1 MKTIT
6 ITGKIAL
13 VALCAT
19 ALTSV
24 TQKAHALV
32 TFDIVPGASLLSIPG
47 QFPGYGTAISQD
59 NVVNSGTT
67 GQTVADGLSG
77 ASWIASTTSPASPAY
92 LTVVGLTGPQTYNV
106 KFSYLGSESNDVIQ
120 FTSGAITPFNENNA
134 NNNCGGCALPGGLPL
149 SPQTG
154 IAPIGTNSGL
164 TATIVP
170 FTLTDTTTG
179 TGAIS
184 NGTANSQPGSGI
196 SNLIFSYATFNPAAG
211 LNGVYTLT
219 SSVTDFVVFGFND
232 NGGAD
237 DNHDDFVG
245 VAQLQVLGQGT
256 QGETPIPAALPLFG
270 SVFGGGYLFSKWR
283 RKRKKAAVVAA

>member
-1 MKTIT
+1 MKTV
-6 ITGKIAL
+6 TGRIAL

-32 TFDIVPGASLLSIPG
+32 TFDIVPGAFLLTIPG

-59 NVVNSGTT
+59 NVVNSGTA

-77 ASWIASTTSPASPAY
+77 ASWIASTTSSPAY
-92 LTVVGLTGPQTYNV
+92 LTVVGLSGPQTYNV
-106 KFSYLGSESNDVIQ
+106 KFSYLGSESNDVNQ
-120 FTSGAITPFNENNA
+120 FTSGAITPFKENNA
-134 NNNCGGCALPGGLPL
+134 NNNCATCAASGFP

-154 IAPIGTNSGL
+154 IAPIGTNTGL

-170 FTLTDTTTG
+170 FTLTDTGPTG
-179 TGAIS
+179 SGSLS
-184 NGTANSQPGSGI
+184 NGTTNAQPGSNI
-196 SNLIFSYATFNPAAG
+196 ANLIFSYATFNPAAG
-211 LNGVYTLT
+211 LNGMYTLT

-232 NGGAD
+232 NGGSD
-237 DNHDDFVG
+237 DNHDDFIG

-256 QGETPIPAALPLFG
+256 QGETPLPAALPLFG
-270 SVFGGGYLFSKWR
+270 RVIGGGFLFR
-283 RKRKKAAVVAA
+283 RLRNRRRAGA

>member
-1 MKTIT
+1 MKTV
-6 ITGKIAL
+6 TGRIAL

-47 QFPGYGTAISQD
+47 QFPGYGTVISQD
-59 NVVNSGTT
+59 NVVNSGTA

-77 ASWIASTTSPASPAY
+77 ASWIASTTSSPAY
-92 LTVVGLTGPQTYNV
+92 LTVVGLTGSQTYNV
-106 KFSYLGSESNDVIQ
+106 KFSYLGSESNDVNQ
-120 FTSGAITPFNENNA
+120 FTSGAITPFKENNA
-134 NNNCGGCALPGGLPL
+134 NNNCATCAASGFP

-154 IAPIGTNSGL
+154 IAPIGTNTGL

-170 FTLTDTTTG
+170 FTLTDTGPTG
-179 TGAIS
+179 SGSLS
-184 NGTANSQPGSGI
+184 NGTTNAQPGSNI
-196 SNLIFSYATFNPAAG
+196 ANLIFSYATFNPAAG
-211 LNGVYTLT
+211 LNGMYTLT

-232 NGGAD
+232 NGGSD
-237 DNHDDFVG
+237 DNHDDFIG

-256 QGETPIPAALPLFG
+256 QGETPLPAALPLFG
-270 SVFGGGYLFSKWR
+270 SVIGGGFLFR
-283 RKRKKAAVVAA
+283 RLRNRRRAGA

>member
-1 MKTIT
+1 MKTVM
-6 ITGKIAL
+6 GRVAL

-47 QFPGYGTAISQD
+47 QFPGYGTVISQD
-59 NVVNSGTT
+59 NVVNSGTA

-77 ASWIASTTSPASPAY
+77 ASWIASTTSSPAY

-106 KFSYLGSESNDVIQ
+106 KFSYLGSESNDVNQ

-134 NNNCGGCALPGGLPL
+134 NNNCATCAASGFP

-154 IAPIGTNSGL
+154 IAPIGTNTGL

-179 TGAIS
+179 TPAGVIT
-184 NGTANSQPGSGI
+184 NGTANAQPGTGI

-211 LNGVYTLT
+211 LNGMYTLT

-232 NGGAD
+232 NGGSD
-237 DNHDDFVG
+237 DNHDDFIG

-256 QGETPIPAALPLFG
+256 QGETPLPAALPLFG
-270 SVFGGGYLFSKWR
+270 SVIGGGFLFR
-283 RKRKKAAVVAA
+283 RLRNRRRAGA

>member
-1 MKTIT
+1 MKTV
-6 ITGKIAL
+6 TGRIAL

-47 QFPGYGTAISQD
+47 QFPGYGTVISQD
-59 NVVNSGTT
+59 NVVNSGTA

-77 ASWIASTTSPASPAY
+77 ASWIASTTSSPAY
-92 LTVVGLTGPQTYNV
+92 LTVVGLTGSQTYNV

-120 FTSGAITPFNENNA
+120 FTSGAITPFKENNA
-134 NNNCGGCALPGGLPL
+134 NNNCATCAASGFP

-154 IAPIGTNSGL
+154 IAPIGTNTGL

-170 FTLTDTTTG
+170 FTLTDTGPTG
-179 TGAIS
+179 SGSLS
-184 NGTANSQPGSGI
+184 NGTTNAQPGSNI
-196 SNLIFSYATFNPAAG
+196 ANLIFSYATFNPAAG
-211 LNGVYTLT
+211 LNGMYTLT

-232 NGGAD
+232 NGGSD
-237 DNHDDFVG
+237 DNHDDFIG

-256 QGETPIPAALPLFG
+256 QGETPLPAALPLFG
-270 SVFGGGYLFSKWR
+270 SVIGGGFLFR
-283 RKRKKAAVVAA
+283 RLRNRRRAGA

>member
-1 MKTIT
+1 MKTV
-6 ITGKIAL
+6 TGRIAL

-24 TQKAHALV
+24 TQNAHALV
-32 TFDIVPGASLLSIPG
+32 TFDIVPGASLLSLIPS

-59 NVVNSGTT
+59 NVVNSGTA

-77 ASWIASTTSPASPAY
+77 ASWIASTTSSPAY
-92 LTVVGLTGPQTYNV
+92 LTVVGLSGPQTYNV
-106 KFSYLGSESNDVIQ
+106 KFSYLGSESNDVNQ
-120 FTSGAITPFNENNA
+120 FTSGAITPFPENNA

-154 IAPIGTNSGL
+154 IASIGTNSGL

-170 FTLTDTTTG
+170 FTLRDIGPTG
-179 TGAIS
+179 SGSLS
-184 NGTANSQPGSGI
+184 NGTANAQPGSGI

-211 LNGVYTLT
+211 LNGMYTLT

-237 DNHDDFVG
+237 DNHDDFLG

-256 QGETPIPAALPLFG
+256 QGDTPLPAALPLFG
-270 SVFGGGYLFSKWR
+270 SVVGGGFLFR
-283 RKRKKAAVVAA
+283 RLRNRRRAGAQGAVA